1 MSTGSESM
9 PKARLTTLFLVLPSG
24 DRRIITIRP
33 NDTAA
38 CWPLLQPL
46 LVAARWKI
54 LVSVRKKSLAVST
67 KPGDN
72 RPKIAKEGIYMVKLV
87 FMGWLILDIGFV
99 LGCVFASAITRSK
112 WERRVLELQ
121 GELPAR

>member
-1 MSTGSESM
+1 
-9 PKARLTTLFLVLPSG
+9 
-24 DRRIITIRP
+24 
-33 NDTAA
+33 
-38 CWPLLQPL
+38 
-46 LVAARWKI
+46 
-54 LVSVRKKSLAVST
+54 
-67 KPGDN
+67 
-72 RPKIAKEGIYMVKLV
+72 MVKLV